1 MVWERKVSLRQR
13 CRIVDNPCM
22 NRRRQWDI
30 FCKVIDNFG
39 DIGVCWRL
47 SADLAARGEM
57 VRLWVDDASALS
69 WMAPV
74 GATGVEVLPWVQSVE
89 STAVSALLTKQPGDV
104 LIEAFGCDIPPEF
117 LTLWVAQPAK
127 SQPARCWLNLEYL
140 SAEIYVER
148 CHAMPSLASHGPAT
162 GWTKWF
168 FYPGFTPQTG
178 GLLREP
184 WLIQRIADVEAQ
196 AKEVQPPSDTP
207 RLRVSLFCY
216 EPPALAAL
224 LAEWSRHGFAGQAVE
239 LLVTAGR
246 TAQAVKAVLN
256 QWQADPVRTESKLLN
271 ITWLPWL
278 SQTEFDQLLWRCDL
292 NFVRGEDSVLRAL
305 WAGKPF
311 IWSIYPQDDG
321 AHLPKLEAF
330 LQQLGAPAS
339 LKSFHRSWNAAGE
352 KLIAPSAADLA
363 DWLQH
368 AKVARAAQLGQEDM
382 TTRLLQFV
390 AKNR

>member
-1 MVWERKVSLRQR
+1 
-13 CRIVDNPCM
+13 M
-22 NRRRQWDI
+22 NRHRQWDI

-47 SADLAARGEM
+47 SADLAARGEQ

-69 WMAPV
+69 WMAPL
-74 GATGVEVLPWVQSVE
+74 GATGVEVLPWAQSVK
-89 STAVSALLTKQPGDV
+89 STAVSALLVRQPGDV
-104 LIEAFGCDIPPEF
+104 LIEAFGCDIPLEF
-117 LTLWVAQPAK
+117 LALWVAQAAP

-140 SAEIYVER
+140 SAESYVER
-148 CHAMPSLASHGPAT
+148 CHALPSLVSHGPAA

-184 WLIQRIADVEAQ
+184 GLLQRMTFVELENAQ
-196 AKEVQPPSDTP
+196 LRDPS

-224 LAEWSRHGFAGQAVE
+224 LAEWSCRGLAGQPVE

-246 TAQAVKAVLN
+246 SAQAVRAVLS
-256 QWQADPVRTESKLLN
+256 QWPADPERAKPTLLH

-278 SQTEFDQLLWRCDL
+278 SQAEFDQLLWRCDL
-292 NFVRGEDSVLRAL
+292 NVVRGEDSVLRAL
-305 WAGKPF
+305 WAGKPWV
-311 IWSIYPQDDG
+311 WSIYPQDDG
-321 AHLPKLEAF
+321 AHQPKLEAF
-330 LQQLGAPAS
+330 LQQLAAPAS
-339 LKSFHRSWNAAGE
+339 LKAFHREWNSAGE
-352 KLIAPSAADLA
+352 KLSAPTAADLA
-363 DWLQH
+363 DWRQH
-368 AKVARAAQLGQEDM
+368 AQAARAAQLGQDDM
-382 TTRLLQFV
+382 TNRLLQFV

>member
-1 MVWERKVSLRQR
+1 MVWERTVSLRQR

-47 SADLAARGEM
+47 SADLGARGEQ

-69 WMAPV
+69 WMAPA
-74 GATGVEVLPWVQSVE
+74 GAAGVEVLPWMQSIE
-89 STAVSALLTKQPGDV
+89 STAVSALLAKQPGDV
-104 LIEAFGCDIPPEF
+104 LIEAFGCEIPPEF
-117 LTLWVAQPAK
+117 LALWVAQPPQ

-140 SAEIYVER
+140 SAESYVER
-148 CHAMPSLASHGPAT
+148 CHAMPSLVSHGPAA

-184 WLIQRIADVEAQ
+184 WLLQRMASFQLENEPQRD
-196 AKEVQPPSDTP
+196 PS

-224 LAEWSRHGFAGQAVE
+224 LTSWSDRGLAGQPVE

-246 TAQAVKAVLN
+246 TAQAVKAVLGELK
-256 QWQADPVRTESKLLN
+256 ADPERLN

-278 SQTEFDQLLWRCDL
+278 SQTELDQLLWRCDL

-311 IWSIYPQDDG
+311 VWSIYPQDDG

-330 LQQLGAPAS
+330 LQQLDAPAS
-339 LKSFHRSWNAAGE
+339 LKAFHRAWNAADE
-352 KLIAPSAADLA
+352 KLTPPSTADLA
-363 DWLQH
+363 AWRQH
-368 AKVARAAQLGQEDM
+368 AKAARAALLGQEDM
-382 TTRLLQFV
+382 TSRLLQFV

>member
-1 MVWERKVSLRQR
+1 
-13 CRIVDNPCM
+13 M
-22 NRRRQWDI
+22 NSRRQWDI

-47 SADLAARGEM
+47 SADLAARGEQ

-69 WMAPV
+69 WMAPA
-74 GATGVEVLPWVQSVE
+74 GASGVEVLQWSQSLE
-89 STAVSALLTKQPGDV
+89 STAVSALIAKQPGDV
-104 LIEAFGCDIPPEF
+104 LIEAFGCEIPPEF
-117 LTLWVAQPAK
+117 LMHWVAQPAQ
-127 SQPARCWLNLEYL
+127 SQAARCWLNLEYL
-140 SAEIYVER
+140 SAESYVER
-148 CHAMPSLASHGPAT
+148 CHAMPSLVSHGPAA

-168 FYPGFTPQTG
+168 FYPGFTRQTG

-184 WLIQRIADVEAQ
+184 GLLQCKADVQTEERQ
-196 AKEVQPPSDTP
+196 PSDNAS

-224 LAEWSRHGFAGQAVE
+224 LAEWSRHGLAGQPVE

-246 TAQAVKAVLN
+246 AAQAVKAVLS
-256 QWQADPVRTESKLLN
+256 QWQADREKVDPERLKV
-271 ITWLPWL
+271 TWLPWL

-311 IWSIYPQDDG
+311 VWSIYPQDDG

-330 LQQLGAPAS
+330 MQQLDAPDS
-339 LKSFHRSWNAAGE
+339 LKAFHRAWNAEGE
-352 KLIAPSAADLA
+352 KLVAPSAADLA
-363 DWLQH
+363 NWRQH
-368 AKVARAAQLGQEDM
+368 AQAAQTALLGQEDM
-382 TTRLLQFV
+382 TSRLLQFV

>member
-1 MVWERKVSLRQR
+1 MVWEQAVSLRQR

-22 NRRRQWDI
+22 IRRRQWDI

-47 SADLAARGEM
+47 SADLGARGEQ

-69 WMAPV
+69 WMAPA
-74 GATGVEVLPWVQSVE
+74 GAAGVEVLPWMQSME
-89 STAVSALLTKQPGDV
+89 STAVSALLAKQPGDV
-104 LIEAFGCDIPPEF
+104 LIEAFGCEIPPEF
-117 LTLWVAQPAK
+117 LTLWVAQPAQ
-127 SQPARCWLNLEYL
+127 SQAARCWLNLEYL
-140 SAEIYVER
+140 SAESYVER
-148 CHAMPSLASHGPAT
+148 CHAMPSLVSHGPAA

-178 GLLREP
+178 GLLRESN
-184 WLIQRIADVEAQ
+184 LRQRMASFQLENEPQ
-196 AKEVQPPSDTP
+196 RDTS
-207 RLRVSLFCY
+207 RLRVLLFCY

-224 LAEWSRHGFAGQAVE
+224 LTEWSRHGLAGQPVE

-246 TAQAVKAVLN
+246 TAQAVKAVLS
-256 QWQADPVRTESKLLN
+256 QLKTEPKLLN

-305 WAGKPF
+305 WAGKPLV
-311 IWSIYPQDDG
+311 WSIYPQDDG
-321 AHLPKLEAF
+321 AHMPKLEAF
-330 LQQLGAPAS
+330 LQQLDAPAS
-339 LKSFHRSWNAAGE
+339 LKAFHRTWNTAGE
-352 KLIAPSAADLA
+352 KLVAPSAADLA
-363 DWLQH
+363 DWQQH
-368 AKVARAAQLGQEDM
+368 TEAARTTLLGQEDM
-382 TTRLLQFV
+382 TSRLLQFV